1 MMCISGLTSAH
12 HRARTL
18 RTMKHNK
25 RKSVRKQLYDT
36 LYPKKLDLDFIAA
49 IAGDRNL
56 TTEEHQY
63 FQELLDKYGNKVFV
77 DMLFILTHQHF
88 AEESAHYLWNN
99 IIFHKNT
106 MERLLTRPVGIS
118 VAAMDYLANIDERI
132 QAPSVIS
139 KEKIAEI
146 AEIALKD
153 GLTQLFDVSTFRT
166 KLETEIKRYKR
177 YGSEMSLIMMDIDD
191 FKQINDCWGH
201 QEGDRVLCDIS
212 KLLLKSARDL
222 DICSRYGGEEF
233 AIILPQTGYQE
244 AMRLAERI
252 RMRVENHFKD
262 NLPVTISLGVA
273 TCPFNARSAKA
284 LIGKAD
290 KALYQSKRGGKNKV
304 TFCDQRS

>member
-1 MMCISGLTSAH
+1 MLKDIEH
-12 HRARTL
+12 KERQ
-18 RTMKHNK
+18 
-25 RKSVRKQLYDT
+25 SVRKQLYDT
-36 LYPKKLDLDFIAA
+36 LYPKKLHLDLIAA
-49 IAGDRNL
+49 IAGDRSL
-56 TTEEHQY
+56 TTEEYTY
-63 FQELLDKYGNKVFV
+63 FRQLLAKYGNKVYV

-88 AEESAHYLWNN
+88 AEESARYLWQN

-106 MERLLTRPVGIS
+106 MERLLSRSVGIS
-118 VAAMDYLANIDERI
+118 VAAMDYFSNIDERI
-132 QAPSVIS
+132 HAPSVIS

-201 QEGDRVLCDIS
+201 QQGDRVLCDIS
-212 KLLLKSARDL
+212 RLLLKSARDL

-233 AIILPQTGYQE
+233 AVILPQTGYQE

-252 RMRVENHFKD
+252 RKRVETFFKG

-273 TCPFNARSAKA
+273 TCPLNASSAES
-284 LIGKAD
+284 LIAKAD
-290 KALYQSKRGGKNKV
+290 KALYKSKRCGKNKV
-304 TFCDQRS
+304 TFCEQCA